1 MNAAAA
7 VLQFAVR
14 HMGIIKVIQ
23 VYPSAARALRVAAPN
38 MAQATAR
45 ALVCAAVMLL
55 SLGTCVA
62 TADSGRADKSA
73 REGSKSVAKSVDASA
88 DEFARYFKY
97 LIKKQGIPGAAYVIV
112 DHDKIVAMDTYGVRV
127 KGKKEPVTLHTVF
140 RLASVS
146 KTFAASMAAVLE
158 HEKKFNWGDKVV
170 RYVPQ
175 LSFKTPALSMQL
187 QVQHLLS
194 HSSGLTP
201 NAYDNYLEDN
211 RPMSKILPMFSTI
224 DPHCKP
230 GKCYGYQNVL
240 FSLIEDVIQK
250 ATGVPYSRQLKERFF
265 TPLKMEDA
273 SLGWESFM
281 AASNRAAPHVQTG
294 RGWRPVKVEKEYYL
308 AAPAAG
314 VNASISDMAQWLK
327 AQMGFYPDVL
337 PPDVISDIT
346 TERVE
351 TQRHMRH
358 RIWRDYID
366 HAGYGLGWRLYTV
379 GDDRVIFHGGWVAG
393 FRAAVAYSEQR
404 KVGIVILMNAESR
417 VISDLTANFI
427 ADITGHGKLMAA
439 MAAARK

>member
-1 MNAAAA
+1 
-7 VLQFAVR
+7 
-14 HMGIIKVIQ
+14 MGIIKILQ
-23 VYPSAARALRVAAPN
+23 VYISACAARIACRSAAQGAASGLVRASTVLLALSVS
-38 MAQATAR
+38 TAW
-45 ALVCAAVMLL
+45 
-55 SLGTCVA
+55 
-62 TADSGRADKSA
+62 ADPGRSDKSA
-73 REGSKSVAKSVDASA
+73 REGSKTVAKSVEVSA
-88 DEFARYFKY
+88 DEFARYFNY

-112 DHDKIVAMDTYGVRV
+112 DHDKIVAMKTHGVRV
-127 KGKKEPVTLHTVF
+127 KGKKDPVTRHTVF

-158 HEKKFNWGDKVV
+158 HEQKFSWGDKVV

-211 RPMSKILPMFSTI
+211 RPLSKILPMFSTI

-250 ATGVPYSRQLKERFF
+250 ATGVPYSRQLKDRFF
-265 TPLKMEDA
+265 APLKMEDA

-337 PPDVISDIT
+337 PPEVISDIT
-346 TERVE
+346 TERVA

-393 FRAAVAYSEQR
+393 FRAAVAYSEKR

-427 ADITGHGKLMAA
+427 ADITGNGKLVSA
-439 MAAARK
+439 MAAAKK

>member
-1 MNAAAA
+1 MFQGIFHRIYSDLRGAWVPFLVA
-7 VLQFAVR
+7 V
-14 HMGIIKVIQ
+14 
-23 VYPSAARALRVAAPN
+23 ALTS
-38 MAQATAR
+38 ATAP
-45 ALVCAAVMLL
+45 AV
-55 SLGTCVA
+55 
-62 TADSGRADKSA
+62 ADAGRGDKSA
-73 REGSKSVAKSVDASA
+73 SARTANKAVAKSVEASA
-88 DEFARYFKY
+88 REFDRYFRQLLKQ
-97 LIKKQGIPGAAYVIV
+97 QGIPGAAYVIV
-112 DHDKIVAMDTYGVRV
+112 DRDKVVAMDTYGVRM
-127 KGKKEPVTLHTVF
+127 KGKHQKVTTHTVF

-146 KTFAASMAAVLE
+146 KTFASSMAAVLE
-158 HEKKFNWGDKVV
+158 HEHKFNWGDKVV

-211 RPMSKILPMFSTI
+211 RPLSKILPKFASI
-224 DPHCKP
+224 DPHCAP

-250 ATGVPYSRQLKERFF
+250 ATGVPYGRQLKERFF

-281 AASNRAAPHVQTG
+281 AANNRAAPHVQTG
-294 RGWRPVKVEKEYYL
+294 KGWRPVKVEKEYYL

-327 AQMGFYPDVL
+327 AQMGYYPDIL
-337 PPDVISDIT
+337 SHEVINDLT

-351 TQRHMRH
+351 TRRHLRH

-379 GDDRVIFHGGWVAG
+379 GDDRIVFHGGWVAG
-393 FRAAVAYSEQR
+393 FRAAIAYSEKR

-417 VISDLTANFI
+417 VISDLTGNFI
-427 ADITGHGKLMAA
+427 ADITGNGKLVQAI
-439 MAAARK
+439 AAASKK

>member
-1 MNAAAA
+1 M
-7 VLQFAVR
+7 VFL
-14 HMGIIKVIQ
+14 KVIQ
-23 VYPSAARALRVAAPN
+23 GFTNSIRSSSRSRVLGLLLPVLALLAAGS
-38 MAQATAR
+38 ATA
-45 ALVCAAVMLL
+45 
-55 SLGTCVA
+55 
-62 TADSGRADKSA
+62 ADAERSQRADKTA
-73 REGSKSVAKSVDASA
+73 REAGKTVSKGVEASA
-88 DEFARYFKY
+88 KEFDRYFRQLLKQ
-97 LIKKQGIPGAAYVIV
+97 QGIPGAAYVIV
-112 DHDKIVAMDTYGVRV
+112 DHDQIVAMNTYGVRI
-127 KGKKEPVTLHTVF
+127 KGKHEAVTTHTVF

-158 HEKKFNWGDKVV
+158 HEHKFNWGDKVV

-211 RPMSKILPMFSTI
+211 RPLSKILPMFSTI
-224 DPHCKP
+224 DPHCAP

-294 RGWRPVKVEKEYYL
+294 SGWRPVKVEKEYYL

-327 AQMGFYPDVL
+327 AQMGYYPEVL
-337 PPDVISDIT
+337 SQAVIDDLT

-351 TQRHMRH
+351 TRRHMRH

-379 GDDRVIFHGGWVAG
+379 GDDRIIFHGGWVAG
-393 FRAAVAYSEQR
+393 FRAAVAYSEKR
-404 KVGIVILMNAESR
+404 KVGIAILMNAESR
-417 VISDLTANFI
+417 VISDLTGNFI
-427 ADITGHGKLMAA
+427 ADITGRGKLVQAIAA
-439 MAAARK
+439 SAKK

>member
-1 MNAAAA
+1 MSQRLARSFACGLALVVAAGAAAA
-7 VLQFAVR
+7 W
-14 HMGIIKVIQ
+14 
-23 VYPSAARALRVAAPN
+23 
-38 MAQATAR
+38 
-45 ALVCAAVMLL
+45 
-55 SLGTCVA
+55 
-62 TADSGRADKSA
+62 ADGSRGDKSA
-73 REGSKSVAKSVDASA
+73 REGAKAVAKSVDVSA
-88 DEFARYFKY
+88 KEFDRYFRQ
-97 LIKKQGIPGAAYVIV
+97 LLKQQDIPGAAYVIV
-112 DHDKIVAMDTYGVRV
+112 DRDKVVAMDTYGVRMQ
-127 KGKKEPVTLHTVF
+127 GKTEQVTRHTVF

-146 KTFAASMAAVLE
+146 KTFAASTATVLE
-158 HEKKFNWGDKVV
+158 HEQKFSWADKVV
-170 RYVPQ
+170 RYVPE

-211 RPMSKILPMFSTI
+211 RPVSKILPMFSSI

-250 ATGVPYSRQLKERFF
+250 ATGVPYSRQLKDRFF
-265 TPLKMEDA
+265 TPLAMEDA

-327 AQMGFYPDVL
+327 AQMGAYPEVL
-337 PPDVISDIT
+337 SPEVIRDMT

-393 FRAAVAYSEQR
+393 FRAAVAYSEKR

-427 ADITGHGKLMAA
+427 ADIVGKGALVQA
-439 MAAARK
+439 MAAAKK